1 MGAFSLIVVINL
13 LNRFHGLNLIL
24 KLTMEPSSS
33 STSSKPNKT
42 AAVKPLSTLRVET
55 GSRKL
60 SAEGD
65 SDYEDGGPE
74 DESLEMARR
83 SYNQQLSDAFKDGF
97 REGFDKG
104 QIKLAQD
111 VFNESHS
118 NSAKSQLPY
127 GQYLGIIKVLEAKL
141 LKQTSPSEDVK
152 KVLELHNST
161 QSQPM
166 TRSVLLTRLKA
177 LREAD
182 HVKQNN
188 ALVTLI
194 HETEDLLAK
203 LS

>member
-1 MGAFSLIVVINL
+1 
-13 LNRFHGLNLIL
+13 
-24 KLTMEPSSS
+24 MEPSSS
-33 STSSKPNKT
+33 STSSKSNKT

-141 LKQTSPSEDVK
+141 LKQASPSEDVK

-188 ALVTLI
+188 ALVALI